1 MLRKHIHQKHKQEK
15 HVVCEYCGQS
25 FFYNNK
31 LHIHIDRHHPGVIP
45 LQFQCELCHKGK
57 FFDCTGE
64 KNLNFTKKNLDLTEN
79 LSFHFFFSFSFF
91 QNSCFKLV
99 PQIACQFAKLVTK
112 SKFENSR
119 IPKKAKFEIN
129 FTNDWTKNR
138 LDAKSVISPQW
149 DK

>member
-57 FFDCTGE
+57 FHE
-64 KNLNFTKKNLDLTEN
+64 KKSQFLGKFK
-79 LSFHFFFSFSFF
+79 FFFFRIHVSSKCHELHVNL
-91 QNSCFKLV
+91 QNSK
-99 PQIACQFAKLVTK
+99 QGRN
-112 SKFENSR
+112 SKIHRS
-119 IPKKAKFEIN
+119 
-129 FTNDWTKNR
+129 
-138 LDAKSVISPQW
+138 
-149 DK
+149 